1 MTRGADSGATCYDGF
16 SSETARVDALRG
28 GEGRQVSG
36 PDSGEGPVGVV
47 LFQLGGPDS
56 LQAVEPFLYNLFSDP
71 DIIDFPMARIAR
83 PALARL
89 IAARRADKVGQHYAR
104 IGGKSPLRELT
115 ERQAAALERE
125 LRKHLDA
132 RVVIAMRYWHPLT
145 EAAVRRV
152 IEIDS
157 RQLVLL
163 PLYPQYSRTT
173 TGSSL
178 NEWERQFALAGR
190 NHTKI
195 YIIREFYSHPSYL
208 DALVERINEGLERF
222 SSGVRSAET
231 CSGDVPIA
239 APPVVDQAKTDDVHL
254 IFSAHGVPCDVIEAG
269 DPYQQQIEETMRL
282 AMERGGFLNPHCL
295 CYQSRVGP
303 GQWLAPTLEETIRRL
318 AFDAAR
324 NGQRARLLVVPVSFV
339 SDHVETLAEID
350 LEARALA
357 SSLGV
362 RQFELMPA
370 LNDSPRFIQALAEL
384 VLAGVAISSPQQV

>member
-1 MTRGADSGATCYDGF
+1 M
-16 SSETARVDALRG
+16 
-28 GEGRQVSG
+28 
-36 PDSGEGPVGVV
+36 GVV

-83 PALARL
+83 PVLARL

-282 AMERGGFLNPHCL
+282 AN
-295 CYQSRVGP
+295 
-303 GQWLAPTLEETIRRL
+303 
-318 AFDAAR
+318 
-324 NGQRARLLVVPVSFV
+324 
-339 SDHVETLAEID
+339 
-350 LEARALA
+350 
-357 SSLGV
+357 
-362 RQFELMPA
+362 
-370 LNDSPRFIQALAEL
+370 
-384 VLAGVAISSPQQV
+384 SSPLQIGSSANLNRQRLP

>member
-1 MTRGADSGATCYDGF
+1 M
-16 SSETARVDALRG
+16 
-28 GEGRQVSG
+28 SG

-83 PALARL
+83 PVLARL

-303 GQWLAPTLEETIRRL
+303 GRWLAPTLEETIRRL
-318 AFDAAR
+318 ASDAAP
-324 NGQRARLLVVPVSFV
+324 NGRRARLLVVPVSFV